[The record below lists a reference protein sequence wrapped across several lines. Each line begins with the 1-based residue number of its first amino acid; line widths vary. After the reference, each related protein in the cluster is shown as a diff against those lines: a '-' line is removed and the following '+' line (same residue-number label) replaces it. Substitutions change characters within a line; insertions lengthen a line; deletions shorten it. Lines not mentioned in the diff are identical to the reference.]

1 MEVAW
6 FNLPGLYMEKDFMK
20 IYFTFQEKY
29 FKEYSMKTSVLCE
42 TKNDGHQ

>member
-6 FNLPGLYMEKDFMK
+6 FNLPGLYMEKGIMK
-20 IYFTFQEKY
+20 IYSTFQEKD
-29 FKEYSMKTSVLCE
+29 FKEYSMKTSVHCE